1 MVSSPLSVNLQVI
14 HHEERHWEQICPSLA
29 GASHSIS
36 RKLVIVWGFFVREG
50 KQTLVHYQRSLLI
63 IYRKVKPS
71 LHTLPSVLLKALSKT
86 IEDKNTLQI
95 IAFYNLILLGNQ
107 AIKNRV
113 SLKLQDK
120 ITKQNKS
127 KSKNKTKTKNHPQ
140 VEVKTCWT
148 NHFICLNKCGVTLS
162 ACRAVHLLFM
172 WTGLT
177 CSESRFQS
185 FVLLF
190 YF

>member
-1 MVSSPLSVNLQVI
+1 M
-14 HHEERHWEQICPSLA
+14 
-29 GASHSIS
+29 
-36 RKLVIVWGFFVREG
+36 
-50 KQTLVHYQRSLLI
+50 
-63 IYRKVKPS
+63 KPS

-127 KSKNKTKTKNHPQ
+127 KSKNKTKQ
-140 VEVKTCWT
+140 KTT
-148 NHFICLNKCGVTLS
+148 HRLKLKLAGQII
-162 ACRAVHLLFM
+162 LF
-172 WTGLT
+172 
-177 CSESRFQS
+177 
-185 FVLLF
+185 V
-190 YF
+190 